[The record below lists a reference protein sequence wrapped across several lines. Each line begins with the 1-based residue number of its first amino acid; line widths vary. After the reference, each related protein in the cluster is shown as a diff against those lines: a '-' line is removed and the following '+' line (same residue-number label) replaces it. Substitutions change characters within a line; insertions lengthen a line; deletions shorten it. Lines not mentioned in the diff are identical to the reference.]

1 MPTPSEHKIV
11 QARILKYA
19 EAIGWTVV
27 PREVAEE
34 RRGLKE
40 REWGLSSPRPSGKH
54 GGQECPPSLFFDDL
68 LDPKIGKSRTL
79 KGVRLGPDL
88 LPFRAFACQKEVSK
102 DE

>member
-1 MPTPSEHKIV
+1 MQNPSEHKTV

-19 EAIGWTVV
+19 EEIGWTVV
-27 PREVAEE
+27 PREEVEE
-34 RRGLKE
+34 RRGVKE
-40 REWGLSSPRPSGKH
+40 QERGLSSPRPSGKH

-79 KGVRLGPDL
+79 RGGRLGLGL
-88 LPFRAFACQKEVSK
+88 LIFRAFACQKEVSK